1 MSKREDTTHRG
12 DAPNRPAVDRSIRR
26 ALGSTGLVANLL
38 GLGAGPLGDPRH
50 DEHAMTRLIHEA
62 IDLGVELF
70 DTAPS
75 YGLSEERLG
84 RALVG
89 RRERVI
95 VSTKVG
101 YGVPGEAD
109 WTGRCIERGIDLARE
124 RLRVDVIDVVHLH
137 SCDAHTLQR
146 ADVRDALLAA
156 REAGKVRHLGYSGDG
171 EPLAEARRWG
181 ALSVV
186 QTSFNLVD
194 QHARE
199 GADDRGW
206 LGKRTLLNAAFAR
219 DEALSPDVAE
229 YRRRWCEAAWPDEV
243 RRDPARAALRFAAF
257 GGPDVVLV
265 GTARGE
271 NLRAAVAAIEEGP
284 LADELHATLVGIAAR
299 HAWPGMI

>member
-1 MSKREDTTHRG
+1 MSKLHELMPRERTI
-12 DAPNRPAVDRSIRR
+12 RPVEGSTRR
-26 ALGSTGLVANLL
+26 ALGTTGLVANVL

-50 DEHAMTRLIHEA
+50 DERAMTRLIHEA
-62 IDLGVELF
+62 IELGVELF

-124 RLRVDVIDVVHLH
+124 RLRVDVLDVVHLH
-137 SCDAHTLQR
+137 SCDAHTLLR
-146 ADVRDALLAA
+146 SDVRDALLAA
-156 REAGKVRHLGYSGDG
+156 RAAGKVGHLGYSGDG

-181 ALSVV
+181 ELSVL

-194 QHARE
+194 QRARDE
-199 GADDRGW
+199 VDDRAW
-206 LGKRTLLNAAFAR
+206 LGKRTLMNAAFAR
-219 DEALSPDVAE
+219 DEPLSPDVAE
-229 YRRRWCEAAWPDEV
+229 YRRRWREADWPDEV
-243 RRDPARAALRFAAF
+243 RRDPARASLRFAAF

-265 GTARGE
+265 GTARVE

-284 LADELHATLVGIAAR
+284 LPEDLHVALVELAAR
-299 HAWPGMI
+299 HTWPGMI

>member
-1 MSKREDTTHRG
+1 MSRRDDTTHPD
-12 DAPNRPAVDRSIRR
+12 DATCRPVAGGTIRR
-26 ALGSTGLVANLL
+26 ALGGTGLVANVL
-38 GLGAGPLGDPRH
+38 GLGAGPLGDSRH
-50 DEHAMTRLIHEA
+50 DERAMTRLIHEA

-84 RALVG
+84 SALAG

-124 RLRVDVIDVVHLH
+124 RLRVEVIDVVHLH
-137 SCDAHTLQR
+137 SCDAHTLLR

-171 EPLAEARRWG
+171 EPLAEARRWDE
-181 ALSVV
+181 LSVV

-194 QHARE
+194 QRASD
-199 GADDRGW
+199 GADNRGW
-206 LGKRTLLNAAFAR
+206 LGKRTLVNAAFER
-219 DEALSPDVAE
+219 DEPLSPDVAE
-229 YRRRWCEAAWPDEV
+229 YRRRWREADWPDEV

-257 GGPDVVLV
+257 GGPHVVLV
-265 GTARGE
+265 GTSRVE

-284 LADELHATLVGIAAR
+284 LPAELHTALVELATR
-299 HAWPGMI
+299 HAWPGLI

>member
-1 MSKREDTTHRG
+1 MAKTEDAADPH
-12 DAPNRPAVDRSIRR
+12 DESSRPVVDRSIRR
-26 ALGSTGLVANLL
+26 PLGSTGLVANVL
-38 GLGAGPLGDPRH
+38 GLGAGPLGDARH

-62 IDLGVELF
+62 LDLGVELF

-75 YGLSEERLG
+75 YGLSEDRLG
-84 RALVG
+84 RALAG

-137 SCDAHTLQR
+137 SCDSQTLRR
-146 ADVRDALLAA
+146 ADVRDALLSA

-171 EPLAEARRWG
+171 EPLAEARRWSE
-181 ALSVV
+181 LSVV

-194 QHARE
+194 QHARD
-199 GADDRGW
+199 GADNRAW
-206 LGKRTLLNAAFAR
+206 LGKRTLMNAAFAR
-219 DEALSPDVAE
+219 EAPLSPDVAE
-229 YRRRWCEAAWPDEV
+229 YRRRWCEADWPDEV

-265 GTARGE
+265 GTARVE
-271 NLRAAVAAIEEGP
+271 NLRVAVAAIEEGP
-284 LADELHATLVGIAAR
+284 LPAELHVALVEIATR
-299 HAWPGMI
+299 HAWPGLV